1 MWGGTGVRRKANDGA
16 RLWYSAHM
24 SREIPV
30 LADPADR
37 ERVHARMM
45 SALADPP
52 SSATSPSKH
61 VEPMAAYTRHI
72 RRGTLDIPGE
82 ATDELR
88 R

>member
-1 MWGGTGVRRKANDGA
+1 
-16 RLWYSAHM
+16 M
-24 SREIPV
+24 SMGFPV
-30 LADPADR
+30 PEDPADR

-45 SALADPP
+45 AALDDPP
-52 SSATSPSKH
+52 SSATSPSTH

-72 RRGTLDIPGE
+72 RRGTLDMPGE

>member
-1 MWGGTGVRRKANDGA
+1 MRYPA
-16 RLWYSAHM
+16 LS
-24 SREIPV
+24 
-30 LADPADR
+30 DPADQDR
-37 ERVHARMM
+37 AQR
-45 SALADPP
+45 ALVAALDDPP